1 MTVGMTWSISEGLG
15 GGLMFLQLEPDMLG
29 VLVPAMWFSSSSF
42 LNANGAIHCNGTTDI
57 FQIME
62 ANTYYF

>member
-1 MTVGMTWSISEGLG
+1 
-15 GGLMFLQLEPDMLG
+15 MFLQLEPDMLG
-29 VLVPAMWFSSSSF
+29 VLVPAMWFGSSSF

-62 ANTYYF
+62 ANTYYY